1 MILDR
6 KDYDNIICNKYIP
19 LVVRHPLSSHV
30 DFAYEGILETYPD
43 GLDKRRFT
51 GVSEDIVKYIR
62 EAVNDGWYVVTS
74 ANEYYLE
81 GKMMSGGADENIEF
95 MCNNYIPICV
105 KNHNGAH
112 ADFEFDG
119 IYDDRISPIE
129 KLTVIGHIDNLAG
142 DIRKA
147 IEHDVYVVVTCDQH
161 KNPDYGDVVR
171 YNNFVLI
178 YGYDEEGKVWCQTYG
193 ADHKIE
199 TQYVELNKIVESYET
214 LEAEW
219 DYEAYFFR
227 KRKNYS
233 ENVNTLKIANQLMA
247 YLDDHRE
254 SDDKIDIT
262 GFEHVY
268 GNAVYDFLIKSIKKS
283 EVKNPRSYEMLAE
296 HKRIVDCI
304 LRHILK
310 DGYTMVENRVSALV
324 TLGEEALTQCQDY
337 LVSHKSSMAR
347 KLIKTTKIIQHEEY
361 DLFNEVIG
369 IITNGGYTNDS
380 NIGLQRAEIQDSK
393 KIKS

>member
-1 MILDR
+1 MKKL
-6 KDYDNIICNKYIP
+6 KLADNLIN
-19 LVVRHPLSSHV
+19 
-30 DFAYEGILETYPD
+30 E
-43 GLDKRRFT
+43 
-51 GVSEDIVKYIR
+51 
-62 EAVNDGWYVVTS
+62 S
-74 ANEYYLE
+74 ASQAFYY
-81 GKMMSGGADENIEF
+81 MMSGGADENIEF
-95 MCNNYIPICV
+95 MCNNYIPICI

-129 KLTVIGHIDNLAG
+129 KLTVIGHVDNLAG
-142 DIRKA
+142 YIRKA

-178 YGYDEEGKVWCQTYG
+178 YGYDEEGKVWCRTYG

-219 DYEAYFFR
+219 DYEVYFFR

-233 ENVNTLKIANQLMA
+233 ENVNTLKIANQLRA
-247 YLDDHRE
+247 YLDNHRE

-283 EVKNPRSYEMLAE
+283 EVTNPRSYEMLAE
-296 HKRIVDCI
+296 HKHIVDCI
-304 LRHILK
+304 LRYILK
-310 DGYTMVENRVSALV
+310 DDYTMVESRVSALV

-380 NIGLQRAEIQDSK
+380 NIGLQRTEI
-393 KIKS
+393 

>member
-1 MILDR
+1 
-6 KDYDNIICNKYIP
+6 
-19 LVVRHPLSSHV
+19 
-30 DFAYEGILETYPD
+30 
-43 GLDKRRFT
+43 
-51 GVSEDIVKYIR
+51 
-62 EAVNDGWYVVTS
+62 
-74 ANEYYLE
+74 
-81 GKMMSGGADENIEF
+81 
-95 MCNNYIPICV
+95 MC

-129 KLTVIGHIDNLAG
+129 KLTVIGHVDNLAG
-142 DIRKA
+142 YIRKA

-178 YGYDEEGKVWCQTYG
+178 YGYDEEGKVWCRTYG

-219 DYEAYFFR
+219 DYEVYFFR

-233 ENVNTLKIANQLMA
+233 ENVNTLKIANQLRA
-247 YLDDHRE
+247 YLDNHRE

-296 HKRIVDCI
+296 HKQIVGCI
-304 LRHILK
+304 LRYALK
-310 DGYTMVENRVSALV
+310 DGYTMVENRVSTLV
-324 TLGEEALTQCQDY
+324 TLGEEALTQCRDY
-337 LVSHKSSMAR
+337 LISHKSSMAR

-380 NIGLQRAEIQDSK
+380 NIGLQRTEI
-393 KIKS
+393 

>member
-62 EAVNDGWYVVTS
+62 ETVNDGWYVVTS

-81 GKMMSGGADENIEF
+81 WKMMSGGADENIEF

-129 KLTVIGHIDNLAG
+129 KLTVIGHVDNLAG
-142 DIRKA
+142 YIRKA

-171 YNNFVLI
+171 YNNFALI
-178 YGYDEEGKVWCQTYG
+178 YGYDEEGKVWCRTYG

-219 DYEAYFFR
+219 DYEVYFFR

-233 ENVNTLKIANQLMA
+233 ENVNTLKIANQLRA
-247 YLDDHRE
+247 YLDNHRE

-268 GNAVYDFLIKSIKKS
+268 GNAGMISLSK
-283 EVKNPRSYEMLAE
+283 A
-296 HKRIVDCI
+296 
-304 LRHILK
+304 LRNQK
-310 DGYTMVENRVSALV
+310 
-324 TLGEEALTQCQDY
+324 
-337 LVSHKSSMAR
+337 
-347 KLIKTTKIIQHEEY
+347 
-361 DLFNEVIG
+361 
-369 IITNGGYTNDS
+369 
-380 NIGLQRAEIQDSK
+380 
-393 KIKS
+393 